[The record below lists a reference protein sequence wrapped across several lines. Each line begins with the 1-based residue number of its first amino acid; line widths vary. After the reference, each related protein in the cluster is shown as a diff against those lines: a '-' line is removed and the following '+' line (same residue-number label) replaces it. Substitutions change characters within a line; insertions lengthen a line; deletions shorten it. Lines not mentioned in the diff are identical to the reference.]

1 MSLLGNTKK
10 WNINLKRRI
19 FSIIIIIVIIIII
32 IIMIIAIITIIF
44 IQGAFSQEWFSEQS

>member
-19 FSIIIIIVIIIII
+19 FSIIVIIIII
-32 IIMIIAIITIIF
+32 IIIIIIAIITIIF

>member
-19 FSIIIIIVIIIII
+19 FSIIVIIIII
-32 IIMIIAIITIIF
+32 IIIIIIAMITIIF

>member
-19 FSIIIIIVIIIII
+19 FSIIVIIIII
-32 IIMIIAIITIIF
+32 IIIIAIITIIF